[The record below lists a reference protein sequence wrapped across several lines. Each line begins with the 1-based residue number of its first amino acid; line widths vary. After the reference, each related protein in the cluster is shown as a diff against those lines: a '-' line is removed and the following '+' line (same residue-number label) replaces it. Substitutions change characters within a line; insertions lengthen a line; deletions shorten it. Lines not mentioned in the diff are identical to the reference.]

1 MQYHA
6 KSLAQLHPFGF
17 VTQIG
22 YVGEEVMV
30 RPNPQHK
37 AVVMVEK
44 RISPWEAPFLRRIA
58 LLHACTSNLFHSLY
72 SFPSFPCSHIILFLL
87 LFLSLLVVK
96 GVGLLVQLFICL
108 ASLQRYDVVIIQNP
122 PCLPALVAAVVMSL
136 LNGSIIVID
145 WHNLGFAMFEER
157 YGSRHILVRIAKIL
171 ERFMTRRAHLHVSIV
186 THSHTITQS
195 SRPYIIPMSHS
206 VSLYTFLSP
215 SLDFYIPLTSFFDT
229 LLAFYGNQ

>member
-58 LLHACTSNLFHSLY
+58 LLHACTFNLFHSLLFFLVLMSY
-72 SFPSFPCSHIILFLL
+72 SLTSLFV
-87 LFLSLLVVK
+87 S
-96 GVGLLVQLFICL
+96 G
-108 ASLQRYDVVIIQNP
+108 QR
-122 PCLPALVAAVVMSL
+122 C
-136 LNGSIIVID
+136 GSIGSTLCM
-145 WHNLGFAMFEER
+145 LGFFA
-157 YGSRHILVRIAKIL
+157 
-171 ERFMTRRAHLHVSIV
+171 
-186 THSHTITQS
+186 
-195 SRPYIIPMSHS
+195 
-206 VSLYTFLSP
+206 
-215 SLDFYIPLTSFFDT
+215 T
-229 LLAFYGNQ
+229 L